1 MEGIHDRNVWKASGN
16 IEELC
21 SVTRAFVLEGAEETE
36 ESYREVE
43 LKSTAGPPQTLP

>member
-1 MEGIHDRNVWKASGN
+1 MKSFWERWGAVSNY
-16 IEELC
+16 
-21 SVTRAFVLEGAEETE
+21 AFVLEGAEETE